1 MNKTVLIIMLIWGV
15 GLLSLAQVTL
25 KTFKDSANEK
35 LLFKVV
41 ADRSERD
48 SIIVTTTARNCPQ
61 IKK

>member
-1 MNKTVLIIMLIWGV
+1 MLIWGV

-41 ADRSERD
+41 ALVLTIAFAPVL
-48 SIIVTTTARNCPQ
+48 SILQVVWA
-61 IKK
+61 KL

>member
-48 SIIVTTTARNCPQ
+48 SIIVTTTARTCPQ